1 MDNRRAPEDRKIFA
15 LAGNPNVGKSTVFN
29 ALTGMRQHTG
39 NWPGKTVSNARGI
52 CETALHSYELVD
64 LPGTYSLMAHSQEE
78 EIARDFLC
86 FGSPDGVVVVCD
98 ATCLERNLNLVL
110 QVLEITSNVIVC
122 VNLMDEAK
130 RKGICID
137 LGALSREDEA
147 KRKGICIDLGALS
160 RELGVPVVGT
170 AARRKKSLSALLAAL
185 DGMPE
190 GNDPA
195 QVVYAR
201 EIEDAIAIVE
211 PALDPICEHQISS
224 RWLSLKL
231 LDPDPGL
238 LKGIRDFL
246 GVDPL
251 DNEPVQTALERAHKH
266 LADGGFTC
274 PEHLKDAVVSALVH
288 RSEEIGQ
295 KTVHRQKPAYSGLDR
310 RLDALLT
317 SRRTGYPVMLALLAG
332 IFWITIV
339 GANDLSELLS
349 AGLFWVQDRL
359 TDWFLAVGAPRWLY
373 GALVHGVYRVMAW
386 VVSVMLPPMAIFFPL
401 FTLLEDAGYLPRV
414 AYDLDKPFQ
423 CCNACGK
430 QALCMCMGFG
440 CNAAGVVGCRIIDSP
455 RERLLAILTNSFVP
469 CNGRFPTLIALGA
482 MFFGGAAGAMGGS
495 FRIIDSPRERLL
507 AILTN
512 SFVPCNGRFP
522 TLIAL
527 GAMFFGGAAGA
538 MGGSFRTALVVT
550 GAVLLAVG
558 MTFLMTK
565 FLSVTLLRG
574 TGSSFTLEMPPYRP
588 PQLGKVLVRS
598 IFDRTLFVLG
608 RAVVVAAPAGLI
620 LWVLAFT
627 LEMPPYRPPQLG
639 KVLVRSIFDRTL
651 FVLGRAVVVA
661 APAGLILWVLANT
674 SLGGVTLL
682 ESFSGALDPFA
693 RWMGLDGAILMAFI
707 LGFPANEIVLP
718 ILTMAYLAQ
727 GSLMEVG
734 ELTAMRNLL
743 TDHGWTWLTALNTMI
758 FSMNHW
764 PCSRRW
770 GN

>member
-1 MDNRRAPEDRKIFA
+1 MIGGRNMDNCRAPEDRKIFA

-52 CETALHSYELVD
+52 CETALRSYELVD

-137 LGALSREDEA
+137 LGALSRE
-147 KRKGICIDLGALS
+147 
-160 RELGVPVVGT
+160 LGVPVVGT
-170 AARRKKSLSALLAAL
+170 AARKKKSLSALLAAL
-185 DGMPE
+185 DGVPE

-238 LKGIRDFL
+238 LKGIQDFL

-251 DNEPVQTALERAHKH
+251 HNEPVQTALERAHEH

-373 GALVHGVYRVMAW
+373 GALVQGMYRVMAW

-495 FRIIDSPRERLL
+495 FR
-507 AILTN
+507 
-512 SFVPCNGRFP
+512 
-522 TLIAL
+522 
-527 GAMFFGGAAGA
+527 
-538 MGGSFRTALVVT
+538 TALVVT

-588 PQLGKVLVRS
+588 PQL
-598 IFDRTLFVLG
+598 
-608 RAVVVAAPAGLI
+608 A
-620 LWVLAFT
+620 
-627 LEMPPYRPPQLG
+627 

-718 ILTMAYLAQ
+718 ILAMAYLAQ

-764 PCSRRW
+764 PCSTTLLTIRKETGSWKWTLVGALLPTIVGVILCLMTTWTARAL
-770 GN
+770 GLV